1 MENNLRH
8 LLTTRRFLP
17 LFVAQFFGA
26 FNDNLFKN
34 ALVLLISF
42 RLMADAGSDGQI
54 VITLAAGL
62 FILPFF
68 LFSALAGQLAD
79 KFEKARLIKLC
90 KFSEIAIM
98 AMGTLALTMGQP
110 TFLLATLFLMGIQ
123 SAFFGPLKYAILPA
137 HLQEKELVGGNGLIE
152 AATFIAILS
161 GSIAAGVLMM
171 TETGV
176 ISVSVLLITC
186 AVLGFVF
193 SLSIPKAAISDP
205 TLKIN
210 PNFVGETIKIVG
222 DVHKNRPVFL
232 SILGISWFWLVG
244 ATYLSQ
250 FPILAKD
257 VLGGGEVI
265 VTLFL
270 TIFSL
275 GIALGS
281 LLCNW
286 VLAGQVSAKLVPFA
300 AIGMAIFSFDLYLAC
315 EGYVPMAQ
323 AEGLIAFLS
332 QVQNLRITGD
342 LLALAICGGLYIV
355 PLYTIMQ
362 HESAEDKRARVV
374 AANNILNALFMAAS
388 AAVVSLLLAVG
399 ASLGD
404 IFLLMMIGNGVAALY
419 ICKLLSFDF
428 LRVCFALLLKVLYR
442 VEVQGLEN
450 MTKAA
455 KRSVIVVNHVSFLD
469 GVLLGAFLPNK
480 PMFAIN
486 TQMATKWW
494 VKPFLKFVDAFALDP
509 RNPMATKALIN
520 EVKKDKQCVIFPEGR
535 ITLTGALMKIYE
547 GPGMIADKADADLV
561 PVRIDGAQFSIFSR
575 LKGKLRLRWFPK
587 ITITIQEPRRFDV
600 PEGVMGRARRQK
612 VGAALYDEMSGMIF
626 ETCNRHQ
633 TLFSSLLEARD
644 IFGKRAEAVEDIERA
659 PLSYD
664 RLVLGSF
671 VLGKVLKKRCATGAP
686 VGVLLPNSNAAVVT
700 FFALQAA
707 KRVPALLNFSAGS
720 KNMISACQTA
730 RIQQVLASR
739 RFVEMA
745 KLQDAVDQ
753 LAEYVE
759 VIYLEDVK
767 ANIGLGDKLSG
778 LLART
783 FPSIAY
789 KVVEGEA
796 EQAAVILFTSGSEG
810 APKAV
815 VLSHKNLQANR
826 LQLGAR
832 VDFNPQDTVFNA
844 LPVFHSFGLTGG
856 TLLPI
861 LSGVK
866 TFMYPSPLHYRIV
879 PELVYDTNATIMFGT
894 DTFLRGY
901 GRVAHPY
908 DFYSVRYLFAGA
920 EKIQDET
927 RKLWSEKFGIRIF
940 EGYGATETAPV
951 IATNTPMHFKAGTVG
966 RLLPAIQYKLEP
978 VDGIERG
985 ARLIVKG
992 PNVMLGYMKENN
1004 PGVLEAPDQGWY
1016 DTGDIVEIDEDGF
1029 IKISGRAKRFAKIA
1043 GEMISLGAVEAY
1055 ATEVWPNAQHA
1066 VVAVPDARKGEQ
1078 LVLVTEDQ
1086 KAERADLL
1094 KYAKEQGL
1102 SELMVPKVIH
1112 LVDKIPLLGT
1122 GKIDYVSIRDLV
1134 G

>member
-1 MENNLRH
+1 MQNNLRH
-8 LLTTRRFLP
+8 LLKTRRFLP

-42 RLMADAGSDGQI
+42 RLMGDVGSESQI
-54 VITLAAGL
+54 LITLAAGL

-68 LFSALAGQLAD
+68 LFSALAGQVAD
-79 KFEKARLIKLC
+79 KFEKARLIKFC
-90 KFSEIAIM
+90 KLAEIAIM
-98 AMGTLALTMGQP
+98 ALGTAALVSAHTS
-110 TFLLATLFLMGIQ
+110 FLLATLFLMGTQ

-137 HLQEKELVGGNGLIE
+137 HLGEKELVGGNGLIE

-161 GSIAAGVLMM
+161 GSLAAGVLMM
-171 TETGV
+171 SDQGV
-176 ISVSVLLITC
+176 TVVSVLLMVC
-186 AVLGFVF
+186 AILGFAF
-193 SLSIPKAAISDP
+193 SLSIPKAGISDP
-205 TLKIN
+205 SLKIN
-210 PNFVGETIKIVG
+210 PNFVSETFRIVS
-222 DVHKNRPVFL
+222 DVSKNRPVFL

-250 FPILAKD
+250 FPTLAKD
-257 VLGGGEVI
+257 VLGGDEAI

-270 TIFSL
+270 TLFSL

-281 LLCNW
+281 VLCNRL
-286 VLAGQVSAKLVPFA
+286 LAGQVSAKYVPFA
-300 AIGMAIFSFDLYLAC
+300 AIGMAVFSFDLYLAC
-315 EGYVPMAQ
+315 EGYVPAVQ
-323 AEGLIAFLS
+323 NAGLISFVS
-332 QVQNLRITGD
+332 QLENVRLIAD

-355 PLYTIMQ
+355 PLYAIMQ
-362 HESAEDKRARVV
+362 QGSAEDKRARVV
-374 AANNILNALFMAAS
+374 AANNILNALFM
-388 AAVVSLLLAVG
+388 VVSAGVVTGMLAMG

-404 IFLLMMIGNGVAALY
+404 IFLLMMIGNVIAALY

-428 LRVCFALLLKVLYR
+428 LRVCFGVILKALYR
-442 VEVQGLEN
+442 VEVKGLEN
-450 MTKAA
+450 MVKAG
-455 KRSVIVVNHVSFLD
+455 KRAVIVVNHVSFLD

-561 PVRIDGAQFSIFSR
+561 PVRIDGAQFSIFSKLR
-575 LKGKLRLRWFPK
+575 GKLRLRWFPK

-600 PEGVMGRARRQK
+600 AAEVMGRARRQK

-633 TLFSSLLEARD
+633 TLFSSLLEARE
-644 IFGKRAEAVEDIERA
+644 IFGKKAEAVEDIERA

-671 VLGKVLKKRCATGAP
+671 VLAKVLKKRCATGAP
-686 VGVLLPNSNAAVVT
+686 VGVLLPNSNGAVVT

-707 KRVPALLNFSAGS
+707 KRVPAMLNFSVGS

-730 RIQQVLASR
+730 CIQQVLTSR

-745 KLQDAVDQ
+745 KLQEAVDQ
-753 LAEYVE
+753 LAEHVE
-759 VIYLEDVK
+759 IIYLEDVK
-767 ANIGLGDKLSG
+767 ADVSLADKLSG
-778 LLART
+778 LMART
-783 FPSIAY
+783 FPSLAY
-789 KVVEGEA
+789 KGVVGEA

-879 PELVYDTNATIMFGT
+879 PELVYDTNSTIMFGT

-920 EKIQDET
+920 EKVQEET
-927 RKLWSEKFGIRIF
+927 RKIWSEKFGIRIL

-951 IATNTPMHFKAGTVG
+951 IATNTPMHFKAETVG

-978 VDGIERG
+978 VDGIVRG
-985 ARLIVKG
+985 GRLIVKG
-992 PNVMLGYMKENN
+992 PNVMLGYMKESN

-1016 DTGDIVEIDEDGF
+1016 DTGDIVEIDEEGF
-1029 IKISGRAKRFAKIA
+1029 LKISGRAKRFAKIA
-1043 GEMISLGAVEAY
+1043 GEMVSLGAVEAH
-1055 ATEVWPNAQHA
+1055 AAEVWPDAQHG

-1078 LVLVTEDQ
+1078 LVLVTDHQ
-1086 KAERADLL
+1086 TAERADLL
-1094 KYAKEQGL
+1094 AYAKEQGL

-1112 LVDKIPLLGT
+1112 PVDKIPLLGT